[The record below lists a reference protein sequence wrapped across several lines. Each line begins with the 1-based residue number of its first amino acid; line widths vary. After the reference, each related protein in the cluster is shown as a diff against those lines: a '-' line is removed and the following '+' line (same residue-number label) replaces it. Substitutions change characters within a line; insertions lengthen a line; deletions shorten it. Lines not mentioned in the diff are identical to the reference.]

1 LQRGEAC
8 TLHPMSRIRN
18 SSPRRGAHATGTPE
32 VPAAAAR
39 LFLALALALALA
51 PAVAAQVVTGS
62 VSAPG
67 IAAMDTVRVELRA
80 RATPFEQVRTWAP
93 GQEEAA
99 PLAVA
104 RALPDG
110 AFRLVAPA
118 PGMYRV
124 VVRAPGRVSMHH
136 LLAPLLGDRELAAVE
151 LPVEGAARVRVVG
164 PEASPIADARLI
176 VRWGRGAVWAGEMD
190 YWRPVR
196 ATAFTDEAGLAAA
209 PIAVGEEEVVIEGG
223 GPGWS
228 GASVRGAS
236 AGLLE
241 LVLAPGV
248 VRRVEVR
255 REGRPVAGAAL
266 WVAATDRP
274 AVVADDA
281 GVATVTLPD
290 GEAVEIRV
298 ETADGWRGRYSVRVG
313 AVAEGAQ
320 ASPPLRLILQPP
332 ALHAGR
338 VVDAEDGE
346 PVAGALVWLGGEEGS
361 AVVSRA
367 DGRFVVPVAGPAAI
381 EVNAGAPGFERQ
393 RLKLEVAEWPRG
405 GDGLLLPLTPRGVV
419 AGTVLDPSGRPVPG
433 VTVLARQG
441 WRREAGWSWDPRD
454 AAVAVAEVD
463 ADGRFRI
470 DDLPPQGRLW
480 LRAEAADRPLVEV
493 ARPVGDTGVR
503 LVLGLGGALRARV
516 QTADGGVVAGASAR
530 LFATASG
537 DDPVEYEDGV
547 RLGGLPV
554 VLAEDGALRLE
565 RVAAGT
571 HELVVE
577 VAGHQRLTVPGIEV
591 TEGVETDLGTLE
603 LRPEAL
609 LAGRVLDAEGRPI
622 AGARLEVGRFEV
634 GPTFAIGSPGRQVE
648 ADEEGRFRLR
658 GLGDDVPLTLNV
670 RADGYLGVALDLQ
683 PPHQEPLEV
692 RLNRGGT
699 VFGELVDEGG
709 RPVAGAFLT
718 ARIDPQSQVHHRPP
732 SGGEAATASS
742 DDDGRFELTAVPV
755 GVVTIDVA
763 SRDGGARVQAPAGTV
778 GEGERVGPLRIE
790 VQSALEIA
798 GRVVRADGTPA
809 AGASVAAVQER
820 PGGGSSSMGTTAD
833 ALGRFRLRGLP
844 PGPVTV
850 VATLGVV
857 GRAEREMTV
866 TGGVAEIELMLEP
879 TTAVSGRVV
888 AADGSPAGRG
898 HAALEREGGTLHVAV
913 DELGR
918 FEIVGLEEGTYRLV
932 AEVRGVGRGAHP
944 EPVEVR
950 LGQPVEGLVVRL
962 AEGARVVG
970 RVTGLAA
977 TDLGQVE
984 LSAFPERGGYHQRGL
999 VRAYGSFEIRGLAA
1013 GRYALQAWVRSTGQ
1027 AGRASFEVEEGALLE
1042 GIELDFSGSTLTV
1055 TASVLGRPLDE
1066 RPLLVGGGSGTMG
1079 TGRRLGAGRFA
1090 FAGLEPGPYDL
1101 SIPASAAGPRH
1112 SRRLEVAGDQE
1123 VALDF
1128 EGWPVAGTALGEDGR
1143 PVPGV
1148 VVWVV
1153 ERGVEVPRWGPGLPG
1168 LPPDAAGHFELPAV
1182 PPGTWRLVAGGG
1194 PWWGEALVEVP
1205 PGGAAGVALTVRRRD
1220 EAEGSALP

>member
-1 LQRGEAC
+1 MA
-8 TLHPMSRIRN
+8 
-18 SSPRRGAHATGTPE
+18 GTPDA
-32 VPAAAAR
+32 PSAAH
-39 LFLALALALALA
+39 LFLALALALA

-67 IAAMDTVRVELRA
+67 IAALDTVRVELRA
-80 RATPFEQVRTWAP
+80 LSTPFERVRTWAP
-93 GQEEAA
+93 GQEESA
-99 PLAVA
+99 PLVVA
-104 RALPDG
+104 RPLPDG

-124 VVRAPGRVSMHH
+124 VVRAPGRVSMRY
-136 LLAPLLGDRELAAVE
+136 LLSPLLDDLELAAVE
-151 LPVEGAARVRVVG
+151 LPVEGTARVRVVG
-164 PEASPIADARLI
+164 PEASPIAGARLR
-176 VRWGRGAVWAGEMD
+176 VRWGRGAVWAGEVD
-190 YWRPVR
+190 RWRPVR
-196 ATAFTDEAGLAAA
+196 APALADDAGLAAV

-223 GPGWS
+223 APGWL

-255 REGRPVAGAAL
+255 REGRPAAGAAL

-281 GVATVTLPD
+281 GAAMVTLPD

-313 AVAEGAQ
+313 ATAEGAQ
-320 ASPPLRLILQPP
+320 AAPPLRLTLQPP

-346 PVAGALVWLGGEEGS
+346 PLAGALVWLGGEEGS
-361 AVVSRA
+361 AVVSTA
-367 DGRFVVPVAGPAAI
+367 DGRFTVPVAGSAAV
-381 EVNAGAPGFERQ
+381 EVRAAAPGFERQ
-393 RLKLEVAEWPRG
+393 RLKLEVAEWPRA

-419 AGTVLDPSGRPVPG
+419 AGTVLDPAGRPVPG

-441 WRREAGWSWDPRD
+441 WQREADWSWDPGD
-454 AAVAVAEVD
+454 EAVAVVEVD

-470 DDLPPQGRLW
+470 DDLPAHGKLW
-480 LRAEAADRPLVEV
+480 LRAEAADRPVVEV
-493 ARPVGDTGVR
+493 ERPVGDTGVR

-516 QTADGGVVAGASAR
+516 RTADGGIVAGASAQ
-530 LFATASG
+530 LFATTSG
-537 DDPVEYEDGV
+537 NDPVVYEDGV

-554 VLAEDGALRLE
+554 ALAEDGALRLE
-565 RVAAGT
+565 RAPAGT

-577 VAGHQRLTVPGIEV
+577 VPGHQRLTVPGIEV
-591 TEGVETDLGTLE
+591 VEGVETDLGTLE

-609 LAGRVLDAEGRPI
+609 LAGRVVDAEGRPI
-622 AGARLEVGRFEV
+622 AGARLEVGQHVV
-634 GPTFAIGSPGRQVE
+634 GPTYTRGSSGRQVE
-648 ADEEGRFRLR
+648 ADEEGRFRIG
-658 GLGDDVPLTLNV
+658 GLGDDLPLTLNV
-670 RADGYLGVALDLQ
+670 RADGYLGIVLDLQ
-683 PPHQEPLEV
+683 LPQQEPLEV
-692 RLNRGGT
+692 RLGRGGT
-699 VFGELVDEGG
+699 VFGEVVDEGG
-709 RPVAGAFLT
+709 RPVAGASLR
-718 ARIDPQSQVHHRPP
+718 ARLDPQSHMRHRPP
-732 SGGEAATASS
+732 SVGEVATASS
-742 DDDGRFELTAVPV
+742 DDDGRFELTAVPA
-755 GVVTIDVA
+755 GAVTIDVS
-763 SRDGGARVQAPAGTV
+763 SRDGGARVEAPGTV

-790 VQSALEIA
+790 LQSALEIA
-798 GRVVRADGTPA
+798 GRVLRADGAPA
-809 AGASVAAVQER
+809 ARATVAAVQER
-820 PGGGSSSMGTTAD
+820 PGGGSSSTGTTAD
-833 ALGRFRLRGLP
+833 VLGRFRLRDLP
-844 PGPVTV
+844 SGPVTV

-866 TGGVAEIELMLEP
+866 TGGVSELELVLEP

-898 HAALEREGGTLHVAV
+898 HAMLEREGVSQGVFF

-932 AEVRGVGRGAHP
+932 AEVHGVGRGAHP

-970 RVTGLAA
+970 RVTGVAA

-984 LSAFPERGGYHQRGL
+984 LSAFPEGGGSYQRGR
-999 VRAYGSFEIRGLAA
+999 VRADGSFEIRGLAA
-1013 GRYALQAWVRSTGQ
+1013 GRHTLQAWVRSTGQ
-1027 AGRASFEVEEGALLE
+1027 GERATFEVEEGALLE
-1042 GIELDFSGSTLTV
+1042 GMELDFSGSTLTV

-1066 RPLLVGGGSGTMG
+1066 RPLLVGGDSGG
-1079 TGRRLGAGRFA
+1079 AGRRLGAGRFA
-1090 FAGLEPGPYDL
+1090 FAGLEPGVFTF

-1123 VALDF
+1123 VVLDF
-1128 EGWPVAGTALGEDGR
+1128 EGWPVAGTALGEDGQ

-1153 ERGVEVPRWGPGLPG
+1153 EPGVEVSRWGPGGLLG
-1168 LPPDAAGHFELPAV
+1168 LPPDAAGRFELPAV

-1194 PWWGEALVEVP
+1194 PWWGEARVEVP
-1205 PGGAAGVALTVRRRD
+1205 PGGAAGVALTVRRRA
-1220 EAEGSALP
+1220 EAEGSARLP